1 MKKIETLD
9 LRLLP
14 EQLDLAVEAAECGAP
29 HGYQRP
35 PEEDLG
41 RLAVHVTM

>member
-1 MKKIETLD
+1 MILKTLD
-9 LRLLP
+9 SRLLS

-29 HGYQRP
+29 HGDQRP

-41 RLAVHVTM
+41 RLPVNVTM